1 VAAAPE
7 GSGRRRRS
15 SSRASLAKS
24 SDDERFV
31 DPARRPGRPA
41 SRRRRALVR
50 RANHRQTRIRRR
62 LAARGAALS
71 HLLPYL
77 IKTARHA
84 RRTREV
90 KTAAFPGYLFV
101 AIDTRR
107 DRWRSV
113 NGTIGVSRL
122 VAGGDGAPAAVPYG
136 VVETLFGYLD
146 ETGACRFDRD
156 LVVGQRVRV
165 IAGPL
170 AEAIGRLVR
179 LDARGRVQ
187 VLLEILGGRVPVTL
201 ERSVLEAA

>member
-1 VAAAPE
+1 M
-7 GSGRRRRS
+7 S
-15 SSRASLAKS
+15 ASLIPQDAQVVRPLGEGERWYVAQTIAKR
-24 SDDERFV
+24 EF
-31 DPARRPGRPA
+31 
-41 SRRRRALVR
+41 
-50 RANHRQTRIRRR
+50 
-62 LAARGAALS
+62 GAALQ
-71 HLLPYL
+71 LEAQRFRIFLPYL

-90 KTAAFPGYLFV
+90 KAAAFPGYLFV

-122 VAGGDGAPAAVPYG
+122 VAGGDGAPAPVPYG

-156 LVVGQRVRV
+156 LVLGQRVRV
-165 IAGPL
+165 VAGPL

-179 LDARGRVQ
+179 LDGRGRVQ
-187 VLLEILGGRVPVTL
+187 VLLEILGGRIPVTL
-201 ERSVLEAA
+201 ERSALEAA